1 MITEKTVHPLNS
13 LSWDRLLGSTPARFS
28 PDDDLCVNTRGKR
41 VLVTGAAGCI
51 GSALACA
58 IALGRPEQLVLIDAS
73 EHGLYELERS
83 WARKPELA
91 RAVTILG
98 SVADRDLVSAVFQQ
112 YRPQIVFHAAAFKQV
127 PLTERNPFAAIA
139 NNAVATYDLTL
150 AATTYGC
157 EQMVLISTDKAADP
171 LSIMG
176 ASKRIAELAVLTSHP
191 GNARNR
197 AVRLGNVLGST
208 GSVVPLFLHQIASGE
223 PLTVTHPDASRYFMV
238 VDEAVAALLAAT
250 SLKYPTGLFV
260 PALRPPVRIQDLA
273 ASLIAESD
281 PLLRDKARIV
291 FTTLR
296 PGDKIVERLISKR
309 ERWEDP
315 AHLAQRDGSLGRVV
329 SPQIPMANFAAALE
343 ELRDAVKSRDM
354 DRMID
359 TILLLVPEYQPS
371 AMIAAHRCLPART
384 RSGVR
389 S

>member
-1 MITEKTVHPLNS
+1 MITEKMVHPGNN
-13 LSWDRLLGSTPARFS
+13 LSWDQLLGSTPARFS
-28 PDDDLCVNTRGKR
+28 PDDDFCANIRGKR

-51 GSALACA
+51 GSALASA
-58 IALGRPEQLVLIDAS
+58 IASGHPEQLVLIDAS

-83 WARKPELA
+83 WARKPELG
-91 RAVTILG
+91 RTVTILG
-98 SVADRDLVSAVFQQ
+98 SVADRDLISAVFQQ

-150 AATTYGC
+150 AAAAYGC
-157 EQMVLISTDKAADP
+157 EHMVLVSTDKAADP

-191 GNARNR
+191 GNTGNR

-208 GSVVPLFLHQIASGE
+208 GSVVPLFLHQIASAE

-250 SLKYPTGLFV
+250 SPKYPTGLFV

-273 ASLIAESD
+273 ARLIAESD
-281 PLLRDKARIV
+281 PLLRDRARIV

-315 AHLAQRDGSLGRVV
+315 AHLAQGYGSLERVI
-329 SPQIPMANFAAALE
+329 SPQIPVANFTAALE

-354 DRMID
+354 DSMIN

-371 AMIAAHRCLPART
+371 AVIAAHRRLPART
-384 RSGVR
+384 GSGVR